1 MKRTNTY
8 VVYDQETDIIL
19 AKGSAW
25 ECASQMKMTI
35 RSFYSMVSKVKRG
48 LQTKYEV
55 EVKSVDF

>member
-8 VVYDQETDIIL
+8 VVYDQETDNVL

-48 LQTKYEV
+48 VHTKYEV
-55 EVKSVDF
+55 EIKNTNN